1 MPHLPLLQLQTSSAL
16 SHIFPEIRLDA
27 ARLVHLFLEHI
38 PKHITSSWPTSD
50 STILE
55 GLRLTVGLGGDKG
68 ASSQG
73 GRLGAQGKLVTL
85 RTILAFIRTALGY
98 ETGASADEIFESV
111 FGESTGCRSSKRKG
125 KARQVGEH
133 GLEEQ
138 YEGFLV
144 GCSDWGLEEPS
155 TGWEIGRMEATS
167 SLSGKEVEIEA
178 LSVSF
183 RWHADRHIAKHLSN
197 CIPNCILFSFRRSSR
212 LRRTPFLHPPL
223 PSLHRT
229 KHPWSCV

>member
-1 MPHLPLLQLQTSSAL
+1 LQLQTSSAL

-68 ASSQG
+68 VSTQG

-85 RTILAFIRTALGY
+85 RTILAFLRRSLGY
-98 ETGASADEIFESV
+98 QSGASAEEIFGSV
-111 FGESTGCRSSKRKG
+111 FGEMTSGGSKGKG

-138 YEGFLV
+138 YEGFLA
-144 GCSDWGLEEPS
+144 GCSEWGLEEPS
-155 TGWEIGRMEATS
+155 TGWEIGRIESTS

-178 LSVSF
+178 LTVSNPTNANDTANSSATLHSATSLTSLDIPGSCSERF
-183 RWHADRHIAKHLSN
+183 LAIIILILHVRRH
-197 CIPNCILFSFRRSSR
+197 
-212 LRRTPFLHPPL
+212 
-223 PSLHRT
+223 
-229 KHPWSCV
+229 